1 MQDISWAACSTCSY
15 ADGWG
20 HMQTRCHTTV
30 SLHPKR
36 PSTIGSVDFPV
47 GQDTSSLLGQT
58 NNRLSSHCVCVRAR
72 ITECGFSALNDVC
85 ECIFG
90 NGGICRTNNKTF
102 VHACAEVHTCSG
114 VLLPQCVRVCYYH
127 PLCWS
132 VLVCVGLCS
141 LRCPLLTAVHK
152 RELLEVTGL
161 SPFTTRIQNT
171 NPVCSTVYSL
181 HTIESFLLVCT
192 CATS

>member
-1 MQDISWAACSTCSY
+1 MVLYGADICGLPQKHCIIARYWNESAKPKMQDISWAACLTCSY

-132 VLVCVGLCS
+132 VLSAVSSPDCCS
-141 LRCPLLTAVHK
+141 
-152 RELLEVTGL
+152 
-161 SPFTTRIQNT
+161 
-171 NPVCSTVYSL
+171 
-181 HTIESFLLVCT
+181 
-192 CATS
+192 